1 MINSGFLNGL
11 KLCFEKKFSGICS
24 NNFLASFLF
33 NVYLHD
39 LDRFI
44 QKLSKR
50 IFEAFQGY
58 SNSWSI
64 FFNKKSSVIFPRIQ
78 YVRYVDAF
86 LIGIVGFKSF
96 VKKVKSCID
105 VFIKGNLHF
114 ELRKSIIKERISG
127 SVLFLGHLIYM
138 KIVKENFITKCPYKE
153 SLIRYK
159 QRIKVKFRRA
169 DAQLANSLIY
179 AIKADLIRAFEK
191 ELSYRGL
198 LLSATCLNYIDNV
211 GIFG

>member
-1 MINSGFLNGL
+1 MR
-11 KLCFEKKFSGICS
+11 LCFEKKLNVISG
-24 NNFLASFLF
+24 NNFLAFFLF

-50 IFEAFQGY
+50 ISEAVQGH

-64 FFNKKSSVIFPRIQ
+64 FCNKKNFIIPPRIQ
-78 YVRYVDAF
+78 YVRYVDVF
-86 LIGIVGFKSF
+86 LIGLVGLKSF
-96 VKKVKSCID
+96 VKKVQSCID
-105 VFIKGNLHF
+105 IFIKGNLHF
-114 ELRKSIIKERISG
+114 ELHKSIIKDRVSG
-127 SVLFLGHLIYM
+127 SVLFLGHLIYI
-138 KIVKENFITKCPYKE
+138 KIIKENFISKCPYKE

-159 QRIKVKFRRA
+159 QRIKVKFRQA

-191 ELSYRGL
+191 ELRYRGL
-198 LLSATCLNYIDNV
+198 LLSATCLNYINNV
-211 GIFG
+211 GIFV